1 MTKFLLSLT
10 LAAGMVVAAPPAQQ
24 KPSAWWVHGTVAA
37 HIMAA
42 SLDGLSSWKQPE
54 SNPLYA
60 EATGPQTGRFYRK
73 GAARLAGIT
82 LSIGAVSEAVGWLK
96 PSWRRYVGALN
107 AGAAAVHE
115 GVAVSNVVR
124 NPYYR

>member
-1 MTKFLLSLT
+1 MTKLLLFSIV
-10 LAAGMVVAAPPAQQ
+10 AAGMAVAAPPAQQ
-24 KPSAWWVHGTVAA
+24 APSAWWVHGTVAA

-42 SLDGLSSWKQPE
+42 ALDGLSSWKQAE

-60 EATGPQTGRFYRK
+60 EAAGPQTGRFYRT

-107 AGAAAVHE
+107 AGAAAAHE
-115 GVAVSNVVR
+115 GVAVSNLVR

>member
-1 MTKFLLSLT
+1 M
-10 LAAGMVVAAPPAQQ
+10 AIAAPASRQQ
-24 KPSAWWVHGTVAA
+24 PKPPAWWVHGTVAA

-60 EATGPQTGRFYRK
+60 EAAGPQAGRFYRM

-82 LSIGAVSEAVGWLK
+82 LSIGAISEVAGRLK

-107 AGAAAVHE
+107 ASAAAIHA
-115 GVAVSNVVR
+115 GAAVSNLVR
-124 NPYYR
+124 NPCYR